1 MANNLYKMSPKSIS
15 VLDETAKFSETI
27 TKITSIVRRHE
38 LRLSREDSRRAA
50 AAAAAAA
57 SLQHERRES
66 GEPSGF
72 NDNSPDDSADNPPAI
87 LADCGE
93 PAALFSAP
101 PISVME
107 VHFNLKG
114 PSAG

>member
-1 MANNLYKMSPKSIS
+1 MPPRPPLLVCS
-15 VLDETAKFSETI
+15 
-27 TKITSIVRRHE
+27 TSG
-38 LRLSREDSRRAA
+38 
-50 AAAAAAA
+50 
-57 SLQHERRES
+57 ES

-72 NDNSPDDSADNPPAI
+72 NDNSPDDSGDNPPAI

-93 PAALFSAP
+93 LAALFSAP